1 MDIPTPAP
9 GDVLAQPVRVQLVTI
24 LSELLRPATTQELAE
39 RVRRHPNS
47 VRLQLE
53 RLADAGL
60 LERRTVT
67 QARGRPRHEWA
78 IAPDARPGGH
88 DPVAHGRLAA
98 WLARALSRPP
108 GLAEI
113 ERVGREVGREL
124 APPGGRPTGDAMQ
137 DALAALGFA
146 PRLERSAPDRLRYVL
161 RNCPYRGAADENQP
175 AVCTLH
181 RGVTAGLLAGIDP
194 EASLAG
200 FVPKDPDV
208 AGCLIDVV
216 AGRGGGGAAVDAAP
230 DAPAADPP

>member
-1 MDIPTPAP
+1 VDIPTTAP

-39 RVRRHPNS
+39 RVGRHPNS

-60 LERRTVT
+60 LERRTVAQT
-67 QARGRPRHEWA
+67 RGRPRHEWT
-78 IAPDARPGGH
+78 IAPEGRPGGNG
-88 DPVAHGRLAA
+88 PVAHGRLAA
-98 WLARALSRPP
+98 WLAHALSRPP

-113 ERVGREVGREL
+113 ERVGREAGREL
-124 APPGGRPTGDAMQ
+124 APPGGRPTGRAMQ

-146 PRLERSAPDRLRYVL
+146 PRLERPAPDRLHYVL
-161 RNCPYRGAADENQP
+161 RNCPYRGAVRENQP

-181 RGVTAGLLAGIDP
+181 RGITAGLLEGIDP
-194 EASLAG
+194 EASLVG

-208 AGCLIDVV
+208 AGCLIDV
-216 AGRGGGGAAVDAAP
+216 AARDHEHHG
-230 DAPAADPP
+230 